1 MAFPDRSQED
11 YTALK
16 NGIVKNLI
24 DTGNAKARRKTF
36 REKLN
41 REVTVS
47 DEELKRYVDDVI
59 REDLRTSSYDTLVA
73 ARHNPKAVIAYYNFV
88 NAYQLYEKGE
98 ESYGNICCMSLDRAK
113 ELLKKK
119 KKK

>member
-24 DTGNAKARRKTF
+24 DTGNAKARKKTF

-47 DEELKRYVDDVI
+47 DEELKHYVDKVI
-59 REDLRTSSYDTLVA
+59 RKDLRISSYNTLVA
-73 ARHNPKAVIAYYNFV
+73 ARHDPKAV
-88 NAYQLYEKGE
+88 
-98 ESYGNICCMSLDRAK
+98 
-113 ELLKKK
+113 
-119 KKK
+119 